1 MANQAKPTKDE
12 FKELIQIITDAAE
25 GDKKISGKG
34 RPRVVGVIVADN
46 EKIKKFKSFLT
57 DDDAPVIVM
66 KIGEIWNQEFNPE
79 MDTLEEIHEEFVAG
93 LEFMDEVKAF

>member
-1 MANQAKPTKDE
+1 MTIAKPTKAEFDE
-12 FKELIQIITDAAE
+12 ILKIITDAAD

-46 EKIKKFKSFLT
+46 DKIKKFKDFLT

-66 KIGEIWNQEFNPE
+66 KIGEIWNTEFNPE
-79 MDTLEEIHEEFVAG
+79 MDALEEIHEEFKAG
-93 LEFMDEVKAF
+93 LEFMDEIKVF